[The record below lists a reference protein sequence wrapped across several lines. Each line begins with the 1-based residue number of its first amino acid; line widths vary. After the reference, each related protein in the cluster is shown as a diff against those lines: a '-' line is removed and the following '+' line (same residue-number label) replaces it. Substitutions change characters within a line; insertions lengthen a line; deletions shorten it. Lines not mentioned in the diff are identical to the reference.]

1 MQANFALTMILLWS
15 PTLWFPLTCVLGELF
30 EQLVPIPVL
39 WNVAHKEPVVIE
51 RYGNANFLS
60 LPRFKVIQLDDK
72 RDRIR

>member
-1 MQANFALTMILLWS
+1 ML
-15 PTLWFPLTCVLGELF
+15 VELF

-60 LPRFKVIQLDDK
+60 LPRFIVIQLEDEGEERESDQS
-72 RDRIR
+72 

>member
-1 MQANFALTMILLWS
+1 M
-15 PTLWFPLTCVLGELF
+15 LGELF